1 MSVLTLK
8 HRAPRPSCFRGES
21 VPHTITAVNAKYP
34 DIQRHWD
41 GTHSVYAARV
51 LPGQYYVSDSEDEM
65 ITTVLGS
72 CISACIRERV
82 LKLGGMNHFML
93 PEGDSK
99 MDGMAARYGAY
110 AMEHLINDILK
121 VGGRRENLEVK
132 IFGGGRMMRG
142 LSDVGGKNIAFVR
155 AFLELEGIAIVAE
168 DVGLEFS
175 RKINYFPTT
184 GRVLVKRL
192 RSLHA
197 NMVIHEEEVYGRKLH
212 DKPVSND
219 IELFD

>member
-1 MSVLTLK
+1 MANVQARRRS
-8 HRAPRPSCFRGES
+8 S
-21 VPHTITAVNAKYP
+21 INYP
-34 DIQRHWD
+34 DIKRHWD
-41 GTHSVYAARV
+41 GVHSVYAARV
-51 LPGQYYVSDSEDEM
+51 LPGQYYVSGREDEM

-72 CISACIRERV
+72 CISACIRDNV
-82 LKLGGMNHFML
+82 LNIGGLNHFML
-93 PEGDSK
+93 PEGDTD

-132 IFGGGRMMRG
+132 IFGGGKMMRG

-155 AFLELEGIAIVAE
+155 SFLAVEGLQVVAE

-197 NMVIHEEEVYGRKLH
+197 NMVINEEAEYERKLH
-212 DKPVSND
+212 DKPTAND

>member
-1 MSVLTLK
+1 MSVLTMK
-8 HRAPRPSCFRGES
+8 HRALRPSCFRGES

-93 PEGDSK
+93 PE
-99 MDGMAARYGAY
+99 
-110 AMEHLINDILK
+110 
-121 VGGRRENLEVK
+121 VK

-142 LSDVGGKNIAFVR
+142 LSDVGGKNITFVR

-212 DKPVSND
+212 EKPVSND

>member
-1 MSVLTLK
+1 MMR
-8 HRAPRPSCFRGES
+8 RAKTPSYSKDEV
-21 VPHTITAVNAKYP
+21 VPQAQSKLNANYP
-34 DIQRHWD
+34 DIQKHWD
-41 GTHSVYAARV
+41 GAHEVYAARV
-51 LPGQYYVSDSEDEM
+51 LPGQYYVSGSEQEM

-82 LKLGGMNHFML
+82 LKIGGMNHFML
-93 PEGDSK
+93 PEGDAK

-142 LSDVGGKNIAFVR
+142 LNDIGKKNISFVR
-155 AFLELEGIAIVAE
+155 AFLELEQIDIVAE
-168 DVGLEFS
+168 DVGLDFS
-175 RKINYFPTT
+175 RKIYYFPTT

-197 NMVIHEEEVYGRKLH
+197 NMVIHEEEVYERTLH